1 MPRPFSMTNSGM
13 LLQPIM
19 DPLARSDVS
28 IGQSPCDLVPA
39 RPKLSV
45 QMPFRDRKGV
55 GTRATVIP
63 AGFWRAELSKE
74 MVLEG
79 FQLILD
85 YHSSMPRNFC
95 GFQVHRQISS
105 RGRLDIAGVPQTLS
119 AFCLH
124 AYCVNLM
131 QFLGR
136 SSSPISGEHLPPNG
150 ELLARWSSQGEEH
163 AHAVRKRA
171 SAGGVRR
178 TQRYAWIARAGLEH
192 RALGPCRLA
201 RVFLSSYGR

>member
-1 MPRPFSMTNSGM
+1 MTNSGM

-95 GFQVHRQISS
+95 GFQVRRQSWS
-105 RGRLDIAGVPQTLS
+105 RSRFRTKGVPGTLFS
-119 AFCLH
+119 DFVSMHIASISCSFWAGLQ
-124 AYCVNLM
+124 AQSPANRSLRTAK
-131 QFLGR
+131 FWLGGQAKKKSTR
-136 SSSPISGEHLPPNG
+136 TPS
-150 ELLARWSSQGEEH
+150 
-163 AHAVRKRA
+163 A
-171 SAGGVRR
+171 SA
-178 TQRYAWIARAGLEH
+178 
-192 RALGPCRLA
+192 
-201 RVFLSSYGR
+201 

>member
-1 MPRPFSMTNSGM
+1 
-13 LLQPIM
+13 
-19 DPLARSDVS
+19 
-28 IGQSPCDLVPA
+28 
-39 RPKLSV
+39 
-45 QMPFRDRKGV
+45 
-55 GTRATVIP
+55 
-63 AGFWRAELSKE
+63 

-95 GFQVHRQISS
+95 GFQVRRQSWS
-105 RGRLDIAGVPQTLS
+105 RSRFRTKGVPGTLFR
-119 AFCLH
+119 FCLH
-124 AYCVNLM
+124 AYCFHLM
-131 QFLGR
+131 QCLGR

-178 TQRYAWIARAGLEH
+178 TQRYAWIACAGLEH

-201 RVFLSSYGR
+201 EFFLSSYGRYRRSPKPALQPKIEVSMRPDY

>member
-1 MPRPFSMTNSGM
+1 
-13 LLQPIM
+13 
-19 DPLARSDVS
+19 
-28 IGQSPCDLVPA
+28 
-39 RPKLSV
+39 
-45 QMPFRDRKGV
+45 MPFRDRKGV

-85 YHSSMPRNFC
+85 YHSSMLRNFC

-136 SSSPISGEHLPPNG
+136 SSSTISGEPIPPNG
-150 ELLARWSSQGEEH
+150 EVLARWSSQEEEH
-163 AHAVRKRA
+163 THTIRKRVR
-171 SAGGVRR
+171 SWGVRR
-178 TQRYAWIARAGLEH
+178 TKLYAFDVCAALKH
-192 RALGPCRLA
+192 CALGPCRLA
-201 RVFLSSYGR
+201 RVFFKQ

>member
-95 GFQVHRQISS
+95 GFQVRRQSWS
-105 RGRLDIAGVPQTLS
+105 RSRFRTKGVPGTLFQ
-119 AFCLH
+119 FCLH
-124 AYCVNLM
+124 AYCFHLM
-131 QFLGR
+131 QCLGR
-136 SSSPISGEHLPPNG
+136 SSTTISGEPIPPNG
-150 ELLARWSSQGEEH
+150 EVLARWSSQEEEH
-163 AHAVRKRA
+163 AHTIRKRVR
-171 SAGGVRR
+171 SWGVRR
-178 TQRYAWIARAGLEH
+178 TKLYAFGARAALKH
-192 RALGPCRLA
+192 RALGPSRLA
-201 RVFLSSYGR
+201 RVFFKQ

>member
-1 MPRPFSMTNSGM
+1 
-13 LLQPIM
+13 
-19 DPLARSDVS
+19 
-28 IGQSPCDLVPA
+28 
-39 RPKLSV
+39 
-45 QMPFRDRKGV
+45 
-55 GTRATVIP
+55 
-63 AGFWRAELSKE
+63 

-95 GFQVHRQISS
+95 GFQVRRQSWS
-105 RGRLDIAGVPQTLS
+105 RSRFRTKGVPGTLFQ
-119 AFCLH
+119 FCLH
-124 AYCVNLM
+124 AYCFHLM
-131 QFLGR
+131 QCLGR

-150 ELLARWSSQGEEH
+150 ELLARCSSQGEEH

-201 RVFLSSYGR
+201 EFFLSSYGRYPEVSEAGTAARN

>member
-1 MPRPFSMTNSGM
+1 
-13 LLQPIM
+13 
-19 DPLARSDVS
+19 
-28 IGQSPCDLVPA
+28 
-39 RPKLSV
+39 
-45 QMPFRDRKGV
+45 
-55 GTRATVIP
+55 
-63 AGFWRAELSKE
+63 
-74 MVLEG
+74 MVLRGWE
-79 FQLILD
+79 LILA
-85 YHSSMPRNFC
+85 YHSSMLRNFRRL
-95 GFQVHRQISS
+95 QVSQQISS
-105 RGRLDIAGVPQTLS
+105 RGRLDIAGVPHTIS

-136 SSSPISGEHLPPNG
+136 SSSPISGEHLPPNR

-178 TQRYAWIARAGLEH
+178 TQRYAWLARAGLEH
-192 RALGPCRLA
+192 RALGPCQLA

>member
-1 MPRPFSMTNSGM
+1 VGTTTDTWRQPFSMINSGM

-79 FQLILD
+79 FQLIFD
-85 YHSSMPRNFC
+85 YH
-95 GFQVHRQISS
+95 
-105 RGRLDIAGVPQTLS
+105 
-119 AFCLH
+119 
-124 AYCVNLM
+124 
-131 QFLGR
+131 
-136 SSSPISGEHLPPNG
+136 
-150 ELLARWSSQGEEH
+150 
-163 AHAVRKRA
+163 
-171 SAGGVRR
+171 
-178 TQRYAWIARAGLEH
+178 
-192 RALGPCRLA
+192 
-201 RVFLSSYGR
+201 

>member
-1 MPRPFSMTNSGM
+1 
-13 LLQPIM
+13 
-19 DPLARSDVS
+19 
-28 IGQSPCDLVPA
+28 
-39 RPKLSV
+39 
-45 QMPFRDRKGV
+45 
-55 GTRATVIP
+55 
-63 AGFWRAELSKE
+63 

-85 YHSSMPRNFC
+85 YHSSMLRNFR
-95 GFQVHRQISS
+95 GLQVSQQISS
-105 RGRLDIAGVPQTLS
+105 RGRLDIAGVPCTIS

-201 RVFLSSYGR
+201 EFFLSSYGRYPEVSKAATVGQHQGLGGTLLVYLTAIVYLNKRAH

>member
-1 MPRPFSMTNSGM
+1 MS
-13 LLQPIM
+13 Q
-19 DPLARSDVS
+19 
-28 IGQSPCDLVPA
+28 
-39 RPKLSV
+39 
-45 QMPFRDRKGV
+45 
-55 GTRATVIP
+55 
-63 AGFWRAELSKE
+63 
-74 MVLEG
+74 
-79 FQLILD
+79 
-85 YHSSMPRNFC
+85 
-95 GFQVHRQISS
+95 QISS

-124 AYCVNLM
+124 AYSANLM

-192 RALGPCRLA
+192 LALGPCRLA
-201 RVFLSSYGR
+201 EFFLSSYGRYPEVSEAGTAAKN

>member
-1 MPRPFSMTNSGM
+1 MINSGM

-79 FQLILD
+79 FQLIFD
-85 YHSSMPRNFC
+85 YHSIHAEKLWRFSGTSAKLVTRAASEPKVCPELF
-95 GFQVHRQISS
+95 S
-105 RGRLDIAGVPQTLS
+105 R
-119 AFCLH
+119 FCLH
-124 AYCVNLM
+124 AYCFHLM

-136 SSSPISGEHLPPNG
+136 SSSTISGEPLPPNG
-150 ELLARWSSQGEEH
+150 EVLARWSSQEEEH
-163 AHAVRKRA
+163 AHAIRKRDGLA
-171 SAGGVRR
+171 WRKRLKCNLGQTGC
-178 TQRYAWIARAGLEH
+178 YA
-192 RALGPCRLA
+192 
-201 RVFLSSYGR
+201 

>member
-28 IGQSPCDLVPA
+28 IGQSLCNLVPA
-39 RPKLSV
+39 TPKLSV
-45 QMPFRDRKGV
+45 ERPFGDRKRV
-55 GTRATVIP
+55 GLRATVIP

-79 FQLILD
+79 FQLIFD
-85 YHSSMPRNFC
+85 YHSSIPRNFR
-95 GFQVHRQISS
+95 GLQVSQRISS

-136 SSSPISGEHLPPNG
+136 SSSTISGEHLPPSG
-150 ELLARWSSQGEEH
+150 ELLAQWSSQEEEH
-163 AHAVRKRA
+163 AHAIRKRA

-178 TQRYAWIARAGLEH
+178 TQRYAWLARGGLEH
-192 RALGPCRLA
+192 RAPGPCRLA
-201 RVFLSSYGR
+201 EFFLSSYGR